1 MRSAG
6 YQAEPPRP
14 PALSEREHRRESARV
29 ETLKGAG
36 ATGATE
42 SAAWAYSAGCS
53 DSDCE
58 PGEGG
63 LRPVVC
69 PGVVAPVVEAAHP
82 LVVIVGP
89 TASGKTT
96 LALKLAEQFDGEIV
110 SCDAV
115 AVYRGLDV
123 GSAKPTAAERARVPH
138 HAIDILDA
146 DEPSTAGDYAR
157 AARAALAEIKT
168 RGRLPIVTGG
178 TGLYL
183 RALLEGLAPAP
194 PRDEELRERL
204 RERAAQH
211 GSQYLHRLLKRLDPE
226 AGRGD
231 SSERCAE
238 DHSQCRGDA
247 GGASS
252 RRVSSGRRGAMGC
265 RDFVCL
271 QMGLNPPRVA
281 LYARINERA
290 AQMFDEGLLEET
302 AAVRERYGDACRAL
316 GSLGYA
322 QAVAMLRGEMTR
334 AEAISAAQ
342 QGHRNY
348 AKRQMTWFR
357 RDKQIEWLAGF
368 GDDADVQARAME
380 MVRRHVAG

>member
-1 MRSAG
+1 M
-6 YQAEPPRP
+6 
-14 PALSEREHRRESARV
+14 V
-29 ETLKGAG
+29 EET
-36 ATGATE
+36 T
-42 SAAWAYSAGCS
+42 
-53 DSDCE
+53 
-58 PGEGG
+58 PGNSGIS
-63 LRPVVC
+63 
-69 PGVVAPVVEAAHP
+69 HP

-89 TASGKTT
+89 TASGKTS
-96 LALKLAEQFDGEIV
+96 LALKLAAQFDGEIV

-123 GSAKPTAAERARVPH
+123 GSAKPTAAERARVRH

-157 AARAALAEIKT
+157 AARAALTEIKA

-211 GSQYLHRLLKRLDPE
+211 GPKYLHRLLKRADPAAAAAIHPNDVPKMIRSLE
-226 AGRGD
+226 VTLTARRPQSEQWQVGRDRLQGF
-231 SSERCAE
+231 
-238 DHSQCRGDA
+238 
-247 GGASS
+247 
-252 RRVSSGRRGAMGC
+252 RV
-265 RDFVCL
+265 L
-271 QMGLNPPRVA
+271 QMGLNPPRMA
-281 LYARINERA
+281 LYERINARA
-290 AQMFDEGLLEET
+290 ARMFDEGLLEET
-302 AAVRERYGDACRAL
+302 AAARERYGDACRAL

-322 QAVAMLRGEMTR
+322 QAVAVLRGELSR
-334 AEAISAAQ
+334 AEAIAAAQ

-357 RDKQIEWLAGF
+357 RDKQIEWMAGF
-368 GDDADVQARAME
+368 GDDVNVQARAAN
-380 MVRRHVAG
+380 MVQQHIAG

>member
-1 MRSAG
+1 MVD
-6 YQAEPPRP
+6 P
-14 PALSEREHRRESARV
+14 V
-29 ETLKGAG
+29 VG
-36 ATGATE
+36 ATTAE
-42 SAAWAYSAGCS
+42 KPSV
-53 DSDCE
+53 
-58 PGEGG
+58 
-63 LRPVVC
+63 L
-69 PGVVAPVVEAAHP
+69 HP

-89 TASGKTT
+89 TASGKTS

-138 HAIDILDA
+138 HAVDILNA
-146 DEPSTAGDYAR
+146 DEASTAGDYAR
-157 AARAALAEIKT
+157 AARAALTEIKA

-194 PRDEELRERL
+194 PRDEEMRERL
-204 RERAAQH
+204 RERATRN
-211 GSQYLHRLLKRLDPE
+211 GPEYLHRLLKRLDPAAAAMIHPNDVPKVIRSVE
-226 AGRGD
+226 VTLAARQPQSEQWRAGRDRLQGF
-231 SSERCAE
+231 
-238 DHSQCRGDA
+238 
-247 GGASS
+247 
-252 RRVSSGRRGAMGC
+252 RV
-265 RDFVCL
+265 L
-271 QMGLNPPRVA
+271 QMGLNPPRVG

-290 AQMFDEGLLEET
+290 ARMFDEGLLEET
-302 AAVRERYGDACRAL
+302 QTARARYGDACRAL

-334 AEAISAAQ
+334 AEAIAAAQ

-368 GDDADVQARAME
+368 GDDADVQARAAE
-380 MVRRHVAG
+380 IVRGQVTG

>member
-1 MRSAG
+1 M
-6 YQAEPPRP
+6 
-14 PALSEREHRRESARV
+14 
-29 ETLKGAG
+29 
-36 ATGATE
+36 
-42 SAAWAYSAGCS
+42 
-53 DSDCE
+53 
-58 PGEGG
+58 
-63 LRPVVC
+63 
-69 PGVVAPVVEAAHP
+69 VEAAHP

-157 AARAALAEIKT
+157 AARVALAEIKT

-226 AGRGD
+226 VAAAIHPNDVPKMIRSVEVTLAAQQPQSEQWQAGRDGL
-231 SSERCAE
+231 
-238 DHSQCRGDA
+238 QGF
-247 GGASS
+247 
-252 RRVSSGRRGAMGC
+252 RV
-265 RDFVCL
+265 L

-302 AAVRERYGDACRAL
+302 AAARERYGDACRAL

>member
-1 MRSAG
+1 
-6 YQAEPPRP
+6 
-14 PALSEREHRRESARV
+14 
-29 ETLKGAG
+29 
-36 ATGATE
+36 
-42 SAAWAYSAGCS
+42 
-53 DSDCE
+53 
-58 PGEGG
+58 
-63 LRPVVC
+63 
-69 PGVVAPVVEAAHP
+69 
-82 LVVIVGP
+82 VGP
-89 TASGKTT
+89 TASGKTS

-123 GSAKPTAAERARVPH
+123 GSAKPTAAERARAPH
-138 HAIDILDA
+138 HAIDILDP

-157 AARAALAEIKT
+157 AARAALAEIRA

-204 RERAAQH
+204 RERAARH
-211 GSQYLHRLLKRLDPE
+211 GSEYLHRLLKHVDPAAAAAIHPNDVPKMIRSVE
-226 AGRGD
+226 VTLAARQPQREQWQAGRDRLQGF
-231 SSERCAE
+231 
-238 DHSQCRGDA
+238 
-247 GGASS
+247 
-252 RRVSSGRRGAMGC
+252 RV
-265 RDFVCL
+265 L

-290 AQMFDEGLLEET
+290 ARMFDEGLLEET
-302 AAVRERYGDACRAL
+302 AAARDRYGDACRAL

-322 QAVAMLRGEMTR
+322 QALAMLRGEMTR
-334 AEAISAAQ
+334 AEAIAAAQ

-368 GDDADVQARAME
+368 GDDTDVQARTAE